1 MYGIF
6 VGQNGKVVG
15 NDGIDDSRVYALKTT
30 ESKFANDVAGAGL
43 SREALDATVKFI
55 KKNSGNASEF
65 RSNSI
70 AYDNSIEIE
79 GSATVRRAMIDIIE
93 QDNSRGGT
101 SDQNNREYGGS
112 VNGGIVEAAPPG
124 PVSNPKKNGLATIT
138 LSTQQNTSA
147 KFHSHPSGTRNEITR
162 SGIGTTINTFFFT
175 QSPSPD
181 DIC

>member
-93 QDNSRGGT
+93 QDNSRGGA
-101 SDQNNREYGGS
+101 SDQNNREYLS
-112 VNGGIVEAAPPG
+112 LIH
-124 PVSNPKKNGLATIT
+124 I
-138 LSTQQNTSA
+138 LSTYYDYDSSNRL
-147 KFHSHPSGTRNEITR
+147 KEIYLIENGVKKIIE
-162 SGIGTTINTFFFT
+162 SYEYNLVH
-175 QSPSPD
+175 Q
-181 DIC
+181 